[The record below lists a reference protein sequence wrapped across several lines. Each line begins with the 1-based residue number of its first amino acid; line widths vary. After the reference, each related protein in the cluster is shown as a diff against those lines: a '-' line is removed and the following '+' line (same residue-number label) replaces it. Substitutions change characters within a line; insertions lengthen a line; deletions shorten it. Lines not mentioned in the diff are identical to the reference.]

1 MSHGMAIVSLFVE
14 LIPSLGLGLWIGWL
28 KPGWTRPVAMPLV
41 RFGVPISLMG
51 LLLKGGIHWSMA
63 MNALIAALAIGLWM
77 LGLQRLPR
85 EAKPVDSPALQI
97 GCAVGNTAYFG
108 IPVALALLPSQA
120 LPISIGYDLGATL
133 LAWSLGPFWL
143 KQEAGGWREL
153 MGHVMSSPATRG
165 LLAALIV
172 KATPW
177 SNAIASALW
186 LPSRMV
192 IVLALVVVGM
202 RLGSIQS
209 ARANATQPATQLANR
224 SNNQQLHAALACKL
238 LLFPAWVW
246 LLCSLL
252 SLEPLTCQALVL
264 QGAAPASISMLL
276 MAEQAGR
283 DAEQA
288 ASLLLRSTLLAL
300 VSVPL
305 WWLVLIQTL
314 GTPGR

>member
-1 MSHGMAIVSLFVE
+1 MAIVSLFVE

-209 ARANATQPATQLANR
+209 ARANATQPSTQLANR

-252 SLEPLTCQALVL
+252 SLEPLVCQALVL

-305 WWLVLIQTL
+305 WWLVLMQTL

>member
-1 MSHGMAIVSLFVE
+1 MAIVSLFVE

-63 MNALIAALAIGLWM
+63 TNALIAALAIGLWM
-77 LGLQRLPR
+77 LGLQGLPS

-153 MGHVMSSPATRG
+153 MRHVMSSPATRG

-209 ARANATQPATQLANR
+209 ARANATKQATQLANR
-224 SNNQQLHAALACKL
+224 SGNQQLHAALACKL

-283 DAEQA
+283 DAELA

-300 VSVPL
+300 ISVPL
-305 WWLVLIQTL
+305 WWLVLVETL
-314 GTPGR
+314 GTP

>member
-1 MSHGMAIVSLFVE
+1 MAIVSLFVE

-77 LGLQRLPR
+77 LGLQRLPL

-209 ARANATQPATQLANR
+209 ARANATQPATQVANR

-305 WWLVLIQTL
+305 WWLVLMQTL

>member
-1 MSHGMAIVSLFVE
+1 
-14 LIPSLGLGLWIGWL
+14 
-28 KPGWTRPVAMPLV
+28 MPLV

-305 WWLVLIQTL
+305 WWLVLMQTL

>member
-1 MSHGMAIVSLFVE
+1 MAIVSLFVE

-224 SNNQQLHAALACKL
+224 SSNQQLHAALACKL

-305 WWLVLIQTL
+305 WWLVLMQTL

>member
-1 MSHGMAIVSLFVE
+1 MAIVSLFVE

-186 LPSRMV
+186 LPSRLV

-305 WWLVLIQTL
+305 WWLVLMQTL

>member
-1 MSHGMAIVSLFVE
+1 MAIVSLFVE

-252 SLEPLTCQALVL
+252 SLEPMTCQALVL
-264 QGAAPASISMLL
+264 QGAAPAPISMLL

-305 WWLVLIQTL
+305 WWLVLMQTL

>member
-1 MSHGMAIVSLFVE
+1 MAIVSLFVE

-153 MGHVMSSPATRG
+153 TGHVMSSPATRG

-224 SNNQQLHAALACKL
+224 LNNQQLHAAMACKL

-305 WWLVLIQTL
+305 WWLVLMQTL

>member
-1 MSHGMAIVSLFVE
+1 MAIVSLFVE

-77 LGLQRLPR
+77 LGLQGLPS
-85 EAKPVDSPALQI
+85 ETKPVDSPALQI
-97 GCAVGNTAYFG
+97 GSAVGNTAYFG

-305 WWLVLIQTL
+305 WWLVLMQTL

>member
-1 MSHGMAIVSLFVE
+1 MSHGMAIVRLFVE

-28 KPGWTRPVAMPLV
+28 KPGWTRPLAMPLV

-63 MNALIAALAIGLWM
+63 MNALIAAVAIGLWM
-77 LGLQRLPR
+77 LGLQLLPSQ
-85 EAKPVDSPALQI
+85 AKPVDRPALQI

-143 KQEAGGWREL
+143 SQQAGGWREL
-153 MGHVMSSPATRG
+153 MRHLIASPATRG

-172 KATPW
+172 KMTPW
-177 SNAIASALW
+177 SDTIASTLW

-202 RLGSIQS
+202 RLGSIQA
-209 ARANATQPATQLANR
+209 ARATAAPSAMPLASR
-224 SNNQQLHAALACKL
+224 SDNNQLHAALICKL

-246 LLCSLL
+246 LLCNLL
-252 SLEPLTCQALVL
+252 ALEPLTRQALVL

-300 VSVPL
+300 ISVPL
-305 WWLVLIQTL
+305 WWLVLMQAL

>member
-1 MSHGMAIVSLFVE
+1 MAIVRLFVE

-63 MNALIAALAIGLWM
+63 MNALIAAMAIGLWM
-77 LGLQRLPR
+77 LGLQLLPSQ
-85 EAKPVDSPALQI
+85 AKQVDSPALQI

-143 KQEAGGWREL
+143 KQETGGWREL
-153 MGHVMSSPATRG
+153 MRHLISSPATRG

-177 SNAIASALW
+177 SNAIGSALW

-209 ARANATQPATQLANR
+209 SRAHAPQSAIQLASR
-224 SNNQQLHAALACKL
+224 SGNKQLHAALACKL

-252 SLEPLTCQALVL
+252 PLEPLTCQALVL

-300 VSVPL
+300 ISVPL
-305 WWLVLIQTL
+305 WWLVLMQSL

>member
-1 MSHGMAIVSLFVE
+1 MAIVSLFVE

-41 RFGVPISLMG
+41 RFGEPISLMG

-283 DAEQA
+283 DAVQA

>member
-1 MSHGMAIVSLFVE
+1 MAIVSLFVE

-77 LGLQRLPR
+77 LGVQRLPR
-85 EAKPVDSPALQI
+85 EARPVDSPALQI

-172 KATPW
+172 KSTPW

-209 ARANATQPATQLANR
+209 ALANATQPSTQLANR

-305 WWLVLIQTL
+305 WWLVLMQTL

>member
-1 MSHGMAIVSLFVE
+1 MAIVSLFVE

-85 EAKPVDSPALQI
+85 EAKPVESPALQI

-305 WWLVLIQTL
+305 WWLVLMQTL

>member
-1 MSHGMAIVSLFVE
+1 MSHGMAIVRLFVE

-28 KPGWTRPVAMPLV
+28 KPEWTRPLAMPLV

-63 MNALIAALAIGLWM
+63 MNALIAAVAIGLWM
-77 LGLQRLPR
+77 LGLQLLPGQ
-85 EAKPVDSPALQI
+85 AKPVDRPALQI

-143 KQEAGGWREL
+143 SQQAGGWREL
-153 MGHVMSSPATRG
+153 MRHLIGSPATRG

-172 KATPW
+172 KMTPW
-177 SNAIASALW
+177 SDTIASTLW

-202 RLGSIQS
+202 RLGSIQA
-209 ARANATQPATQLANR
+209 ARATAAPSAIPVASR
-224 SNNQQLHAALACKL
+224 SDNNQLHAALICKL

-246 LLCSLL
+246 LLCNLL
-252 SLEPLTCQALVL
+252 ALEPLTRQALVL

-300 VSVPL
+300 ISVPL
-305 WWLVLIQTL
+305 WWLVLMQAL

>member
-1 MSHGMAIVSLFVE
+1 MAIVSLFVE
-14 LIPSLGLGLWIGWL
+14 LIPSLGLGIWIGWL

-120 LPISIGYDLGATL
+120 LPIVIGYDLGATL

>member
-1 MSHGMAIVSLFVE
+1 MAIVSLFVE

-186 LPSRMV
+186 LPSRLV

-209 ARANATQPATQLANR
+209 ARTNATQPATQLANR
-224 SNNQQLHAALACKL
+224 SSNQQLHAALACKL

-305 WWLVLIQTL
+305 WWLVLMQTL

>member
-1 MSHGMAIVSLFVE
+1 MAIVSLFVE

-172 KATPW
+172 KAAPW

-186 LPSRMV
+186 LPSRLV

-209 ARANATQPATQLANR
+209 ARANATQPATWLANR
-224 SNNQQLHAALACKL
+224 SSNQQLHAALACKL

-246 LLCSLL
+246 LLGSLL

-305 WWLVLIQTL
+305 WWLVLMQTL

>member
-1 MSHGMAIVSLFVE
+1 MAIVSLFVE

-28 KPGWTRPVAMPLV
+28 KPGWTRPVAMPV
-41 RFGVPISLMG
+41 VHFGVPISLMG

-63 MNALIAALAIGLWM
+63 TNVLIAALAIGLWM
-77 LGLQRLPR
+77 LGLQRLPSD
-85 EAKPVDSPALQI
+85 AKPVDSPALQI

-143 KQEAGGWREL
+143 KQEAGGWRDL
-153 MGHVMSSPATRG
+153 MRHVISSPATRG

-209 ARANATQPATQLANR
+209 VRAKAPQPATQLASR
-224 SNNQQLHAALACKL
+224 SGNQQLHAALACKL

-252 SLEPLTCQALVL
+252 SLEPLTSQALVL
-264 QGAAPASISMLL
+264 QGATPASISMLL

-300 VSVPL
+300 ISVPL
-305 WWLVLIQTL
+305 WWLVLMQTL
-314 GTPGR
+314 GTPGK

>member
-1 MSHGMAIVSLFVE
+1 MAIVSLFVE

-224 SNNQQLHAALACKL
+224 SSNQQLHAALACKL

-252 SLEPLTCQALVL
+252 SLEPQTCQALVL

-305 WWLVLIQTL
+305 WWLVLMQTL

>member
-1 MSHGMAIVSLFVE
+1 MAIVSLFVE

-77 LGLQRLPR
+77 LGLQRLPL

-305 WWLVLIQTL
+305 WWLVLMQTL

>member
-1 MSHGMAIVSLFVE
+1 MAIVSLFVE
-14 LIPSLGLGLWIGWL
+14 LIPGLGLGLWIGWL

-252 SLEPLTCQALVL
+252 SLEPMTCQALVL
-264 QGAAPASISMLL
+264 QGAAPAPISMLL
-276 MAEQAGR
+276 MAEQAGK
-283 DAEQA
+283 DAELA

-305 WWLVLIQTL
+305 WWLVLMQTL

>member
-1 MSHGMAIVSLFVE
+1 MAIVSLFVE

-177 SNAIASALW
+177 SNVIASALW

-283 DAEQA
+283 DADQA

-300 VSVPL
+300 ISVPL
-305 WWLVLIQTL
+305 WWLVLVETL
-314 GTPGR
+314 GSP

>member
-1 MSHGMAIVSLFVE
+1 MAIVSLFVE

-63 MNALIAALAIGLWM
+63 TNALIAALAIGLWM
-77 LGLQRLPR
+77 LGLQGLPS

-153 MGHVMSSPATRG
+153 MRHVMSSPATRG

-209 ARANATQPATQLANR
+209 ARANATQQATQLANR
-224 SNNQQLHAALACKL
+224 SGNQQLHAALACKL

-283 DAEQA
+283 DAELA

-300 VSVPL
+300 ISVPL
-305 WWLVLIQTL
+305 WWLVLVETL
-314 GTPGR
+314 GTP

>member
-1 MSHGMAIVSLFVE
+1 M
-14 LIPSLGLGLWIGWL
+14 
-28 KPGWTRPVAMPLV
+28 R
-41 RFGVPISLMG
+41 
-51 LLLKGGIHWSMA
+51 
-63 MNALIAALAIGLWM
+63 
-77 LGLQRLPR
+77 
-85 EAKPVDSPALQI
+85 
-97 GCAVGNTAYFG
+97 
-108 IPVALALLPSQA
+108 
-120 LPISIGYDLGATL
+120 
-133 LAWSLGPFWL
+133 
-143 KQEAGGWREL
+143 
-153 MGHVMSSPATRG
+153 HVMSSPATRG

-209 ARANATQPATQLANR
+209 ARANAPHPATQLASR
-224 SNNQQLHAALACKL
+224 SGNQQLHVALACKL
-238 LLFPAWVW
+238 LLFPAWMW

-300 VSVPL
+300 VSVPI
-305 WWLVLIQTL
+305 WWLVLMQTL

>member
-1 MSHGMAIVSLFVE
+1 MSDSFAELHRSAGIEAVTVMENRWQPMPSVS
-14 LIPSLGLGLWIGWL
+14 PRQR
-28 KPGWTRPVAMPLV
+28 RPVDQPLRCCYV
-41 RFGVPISLMG
+41 GG
-51 LLLKGGIHWSMA
+51 LCLHKGYHV
-63 MNALIAALAIGLWM
+63 LQAALLAAAAIALVLVVSVRVPPVRRLLPGPCSR
-77 LGLQRLPR
+77 LG
-85 EAKPVDSPALQI
+85 S
-97 GCAVGNTAYFG
+97 CVGNTAYVG
-108 IPVALALLPSQA
+108 IPLALAFLPASA

-153 MGHVMSSPATRG
+153 MRHVMSSPATRG

-209 ARANATQPATQLANR
+209 PCANAPQPTIQVASR
-224 SNNQQLHAALACKL
+224 SSRKQLHAALTCKL

-252 SLEPLTCQALVL
+252 SMEPLTCQALVL

-276 MAEQAGR
+276 MAEQAGK
-283 DAEQA
+283 DAELA

-300 VSVPL
+300 ISVPL
-305 WWLVLIQTL
+305 WWLVLMQTL

>member
-1 MSHGMAIVSLFVE
+1 MAIVSLFVE

-77 LGLQRLPR
+77 LGLQGLPS

-97 GCAVGNTAYFG
+97 GSAVGNTAYFG

-153 MGHVMSSPATRG
+153 MRHVMSSPATRG

-209 ARANATQPATQLANR
+209 ARANAPHPATQLASR
-224 SNNQQLHAALACKL
+224 SGNQQLHAALACKL
-238 LLFPAWVW
+238 LLFPAWMW

-305 WWLVLIQTL
+305 WWLVLMQTL

>member
-1 MSHGMAIVSLFVE
+1 MAIVSLFVE

-77 LGLQRLPR
+77 LGLQRLPH

-224 SNNQQLHAALACKL
+224 SSNQQLHAALACKL

-305 WWLVLIQTL
+305 WWLVLMQTL

>member
-1 MSHGMAIVSLFVE
+1 MAIVSLFVE

-63 MNALIAALAIGLWM
+63 TNALIAALAIGLWM
-77 LGLQRLPR
+77 LGLQGLPS

-153 MGHVMSSPATRG
+153 MRHVMSSPATRG

-209 ARANATQPATQLANR
+209 PCANAPQPTIQVASR
-224 SNNQQLHAALACKL
+224 SSRKQLHAALTCKL

-305 WWLVLIQTL
+305 WWLVLMQTL

>member
-1 MSHGMAIVSLFVE
+1 MAIVSLFVE

-305 WWLVLIQTL
+305 WCLVLMQTL

>member
-1 MSHGMAIVSLFVE
+1 MAIVSLFVE

-165 LLAALIV
+165 LLAALVV

-186 LPSRMV
+186 LRSRMV

-305 WWLVLIQTL
+305 WWLVLMQTL

>member
-1 MSHGMAIVSLFVE
+1 MAIVSLFVE

-192 IVLALVVVGM
+192 IVLALMVVGM

-305 WWLVLIQTL
+305 WWLVLMQTL

>member
-1 MSHGMAIVSLFVE
+1 MAIVSLFVE

-63 MNALIAALAIGLWM
+63 TNALIAALAIGLWM
-77 LGLQRLPR
+77 LGLQGLPS

-153 MGHVMSSPATRG
+153 MRHVMSSPATQG

-209 ARANATQPATQLANR
+209 VRANATQQATQLANR
-224 SNNQQLHAALACKL
+224 SGNQQLHAALACKL

-300 VSVPL
+300 ISVPL
-305 WWLVLIQTL
+305 WWLVLVETL
-314 GTPGR
+314 GTP

>member
-1 MSHGMAIVSLFVE
+1 MAIVSLFVE

>member
-1 MSHGMAIVSLFVE
+1 MAIVSLFVE

-238 LLFPAWVW
+238 LVFPAWVW

-305 WWLVLIQTL
+305 WWLVLMQTL

>member
-1 MSHGMAIVSLFVE
+1 MAIVSLFVE

-28 KPGWTRPVAMPLV
+28 KPGWTKPVAIPLV

-177 SNAIASALW
+177 SNVIASALW

-209 ARANATQPATQLANR
+209 ARANATQPATRLANR
-224 SNNQQLHAALACKL
+224 SSNQQLHAALACKL

-305 WWLVLIQTL
+305 WWLVLMQTL

>member
-1 MSHGMAIVSLFVE
+1 MAIVSLFVE

-77 LGLQRLPR
+77 LGLQRLPH

-246 LLCSLL
+246 LLCTLL

-305 WWLVLIQTL
+305 WWLVLMQTL

>member
-1 MSHGMAIVSLFVE
+1 MAIVSLFVE

-186 LPSRMV
+186 LPSRLV

-209 ARANATQPATQLANR
+209 ARANATQPATQVANR

-305 WWLVLIQTL
+305 WWLVLMQTL